1 MKLTIEQVEKITT
14 MVLED
19 LKAKKL
25 ITFKADE
32 TVVLKRME
40 EILLADLRAEDELDR
55 EVEGMIEDHSDTL
68 DSERI
73 DYRRMFNMVKHKLA
87 RERGIVL

>member
-1 MKLTIEQVEKITT
+1 MKLTTEQVEKITKL
-14 MVLED
+14 VLED

-25 ITFKADE
+25 ITLKADE

-40 EILLADLRAEDELDR
+40 EILFADLRAEDELDR
-55 EVEGMIEDHSDTL
+55 EVEGMIKTHTETI

-87 RERGIVL
+87 RERGIIL

>member
-1 MKLTIEQVEKITT
+1 MKLTTEQVEKITKL
-14 MVLED
+14 VLED

-25 ITFKADE
+25 ITLKADE

-40 EILLADLRAEDELDR
+40 EILFADLRAEDELDR
-55 EVEGMIEDHSDTL
+55 EVEGMIKTHSETI

-87 RERGIVL
+87 RERGIIL

>member
-1 MKLTIEQVEKITT
+1 MKLTTEQVEKITQL
-14 MVLED
+14 VLED

-25 ITFKADE
+25 ITLKADE

-40 EILLADLRAEDELDR
+40 EILFADLRAEDELDR
-55 EVEGMIEDHSDTL
+55 EVEGMIQTHSETI

-87 RERGIVL
+87 RERGIIL

>member
-1 MKLTIEQVEKITT
+1 MKLTIEQVEKITSLI
-14 MVLED
+14 LED
-19 LKAKKL
+19 LKAEKL

-32 TVVLKRME
+32 TVVLKRMQ

-55 EVEGMIEDHSDTL
+55 EVEGMINTHSDTI

-87 RERGIVL
+87 RERGIIL